1 MLYLRKNPINWLKNN
16 LSFPPA
22 QAVVLSVRKCR
33 EHPHGHRGE
42 SNTGS
47 EVPWVVEHPF
57 AVCCGVKPLIP
68 LLQGQCHGQQGTA
81 AGRFPKLT
89 VVWRSRKASSVL
101 VMHPIPKSHLHGLC
115 RVLFHHQN
123 LPGGEAGALFPRAA
137 APMGFAVGVRT
148 PGAGPAPGEIPESEQ
163 RLCHRE
169 CKGREHRTCAPNAQ
183 R

>member
-101 VMHPIPKSHLHGLC
+101 VMHPRTQIIPAWS
-115 RVLFHHQN
+115 VQ
-123 LPGGEAGALFPRAA
+123 
-137 APMGFAVGVRT
+137 GFV
-148 PGAGPAPGEIPESEQ
+148 PPPESPRGGSWGSVPQGCSSYGIRCGCEDTW
-163 RLCHRE
+163 
-169 CKGREHRTCAPNAQ
+169 GRASTR
-183 R
+183 